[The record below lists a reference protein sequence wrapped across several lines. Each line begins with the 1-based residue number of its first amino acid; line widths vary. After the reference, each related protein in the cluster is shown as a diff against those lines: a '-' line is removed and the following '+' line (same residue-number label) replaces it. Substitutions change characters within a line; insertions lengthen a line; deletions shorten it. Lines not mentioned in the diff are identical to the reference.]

1 MAKWKWTP
9 KRRAAFKRMISKNP
23 GRKRRRGRARRRN
36 PGCAVP
42 GTATNP
48 RRRRRRNAGAAKA
61 RRRITTSRQ
70 VTTINPR
77 RRRHSATAGL
87 GRILALLPI
96 GGGRHMAKR
105 RKSRGRRRRRNPGA
119 LMVNP
124 RRRRRRRARRSN
136 PRRRHHRRRRNP
148 GIGAYAKQGIRDI
161 AIAAIPATLG
171 GILIGFVDA
180 KLLGPMGTI
189 GRNIGKLLVT
199 AGAAALLRK
208 KLGPVGTGVMTGAIL
223 GTIGHE
229 FGVRIGGGMVTMTKR
244 EGVREL
250 VEMAATDAE
259 TQAELGALVEG
270 EGGDSIDGEF
280 KSAAAD
286 YEEALAG
293 GIPPEY
299 AALAAADDADFAD
312 EMEGDDD

>member
-1 MAKWKWTP
+1 
-9 KRRAAFKRMISKNP
+9 
-23 GRKRRRGRARRRN
+23 
-36 PGCAVP
+36 
-42 GTATNP
+42 
-48 RRRRRRNAGAAKA
+48 
-61 RRRITTSRQ
+61 
-70 VTTINPR
+70 
-77 RRRHSATAGL
+77 
-87 GRILALLPI
+87 
-96 GGGRHMAKR
+96 MAKR

-148 GIGAYAKQGIRDI
+148 GIGSYAKQGIKDI

-229 FGVRIGGGMVTMTKR
+229 FGVRLGGGMVTMTKR

-259 TQAELGALVEG
+259 TQQELGALVEG
-270 EGGDSIDGEF
+270 EGDAIEGEF
-280 KSAAAD
+280 SNAAKD

-299 AALAAADDADFAD
+299 AALAAADDADMAD
-312 EMEGDDD
+312 ELEDDD

>member
-1 MAKWKWTP
+1 MAKWKWTAAR
-9 KRRAAFKRMISKNP
+9 KRAFKRMISKNP
-23 GRKRRRGRARRRN
+23 RRKRRRGRARRRN
-36 PGCAVP
+36 PGCAP
-42 GTATNP
+42 AATNP
-48 RRRRRRNAGAAKA
+48 RRRRRRNPKAKA
-61 RRRITTSRQ
+61 RRRVTTSRQ
-70 VTTINPR
+70 ITTINPR
-77 RRRHSATAGL
+77 RRRHSAAAGL

-96 GGGRHMAKR
+96 GGGRNMAKR

-124 RRRRRRRARRSN
+124 RRRKRRARRSN
-136 PRRRHHRRRRNP
+136 PRRRRRRN
-148 GIGAYAKQGIRDI
+148 GIGSYARAGLKDI

-180 KLLGPMGTI
+180 KLLGPLGTI
-189 GRNIGKLLVT
+189 GRNIGKLLVA
-199 AGAAALLRK
+199 AGGAALLRK
-208 KLGPVGTGVMTGAIL
+208 KLGPAGTGVFLGSIV

-229 FGVRIGGGMVTMTKR
+229 FGVRLGGGMVTMTKR

-259 TQAELGALVEG
+259 TQAELGALVDGADDGIEG
-270 EGGDSIDGEF
+270 EFSN
-280 KSAAAD
+280 AAKD

-299 AALAAADDADFAD
+299 AALAAADDQDLND
-312 EMEGDDD
+312 EIEGDDD